1 MRTRLSHMRKI
12 VSKAAVFLLS
22 VMVLLSSVPIDKMI
36 VAKGI
41 SEPEISSDADQLEY
55 QSISA
60 YPSDD
65 QTEKVALDGMMPT
78 ESDLVVTSIK

>member
-1 MRTRLSHMRKI
+1 MRKI

-22 VMVLLSSVPIDKMI
+22 VMVLLSSLPIDKMI

-65 QTEKVALDGMMPT
+65 
-78 ESDLVVTSIK
+78 